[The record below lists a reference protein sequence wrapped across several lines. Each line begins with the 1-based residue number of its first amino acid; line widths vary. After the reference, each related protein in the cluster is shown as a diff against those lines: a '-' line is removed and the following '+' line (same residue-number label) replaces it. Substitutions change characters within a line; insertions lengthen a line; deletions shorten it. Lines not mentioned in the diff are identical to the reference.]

1 MWIYPSGILLLDE
14 TGSRFKITPEAGY
27 LLSLVSGIP
36 ARSIAETVIYCRFSR
51 FKLVPWYR
59 VASTGGGAIT
69 LGNYLTKRIVLA
81 ENYFSA
87 DAAKFRSVYDAD
99 QSFAY
104 GNDHYAWLRLLAHEV
119 RHIAHIERFNNW
131 FLYIAYFFLQYIK
144 YRSHAAVP
152 EEVWAEQGSLNFDE
166 FSSFCD
172 SRNGRSSLVKLLIAE
187 DSQGSKIIQISA
199 WYREFTPL

>member
-14 TGSRFKITPEAGY
+14 TGSRFKITPEAAY

-36 ARSIAETVIYCRFSR
+36 ARSIAETVIYRRFSR

-59 VASTGGGAIT
+59 VVSTGGGAIT
-69 LGNYLTKRIVLA
+69 LGNCLTKRIVLT

-87 DAAKFRSVYDAD
+87 DAAKFRSVHDAD
-99 QSFAY
+99 KSFAY

-131 FLYIAYFFLQYIK
+131 FLYVSYFFWQYIK
-144 YRSHAAVP
+144 YRSHDAVP

-172 SRNGRSSLVKLLIAE
+172 SRYGRDSLVKLLVDE
-187 DSQGSKIIQISA
+187 DSQGSKMIQISA
-199 WYREFTPL
+199 WYREFTGL